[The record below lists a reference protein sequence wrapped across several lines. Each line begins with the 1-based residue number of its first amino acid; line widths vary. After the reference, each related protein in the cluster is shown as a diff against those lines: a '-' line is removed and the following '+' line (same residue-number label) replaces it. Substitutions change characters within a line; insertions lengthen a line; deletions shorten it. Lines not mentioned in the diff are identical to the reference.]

1 MRRLPSG
8 RYGEERVMTDQEAQK
23 IDKPST
29 AEVGDVGLPED
40 LARADLYGLIARFFH
55 LPPDQEFLDQIAAT
69 GDQQGASDDAPL
81 AKAWLDVVEV
91 AKNNPAKAWHDEFD
105 LNFISVGKP
114 NVVLNGSFYVAGHL
128 NERPLVNIRK
138 ALEGFGLEAAEE
150 VTETEDHIS
159 TLCEVMR
166 YLIAGDDVEISNL
179 TNQRFFFNEHIRPWY
194 EELCDAIQDLPEM
207 HLYHPVAVLTREFLD
222 IEGQSFDMI

>member
-1 MRRLPSG
+1 
-8 RYGEERVMTDQEAQK
+8 MTDQGTQK
-23 IDKPST
+23 TDKPSAT
-29 AEVGDVGLPED
+29 EVGDVGLPED

-81 AKAWLDVVEV
+81 ARAWLDLVEV

-114 NVVLNGSFYVAGHL
+114 NVVLNGSFYMAGHL

-159 TLCEVMR
+159 SLCEVMR
-166 YLIAGDDVEISNL
+166 YLIAGDDVEVSNL
-179 TNQRFFFNEHIRPWY
+179 TNQRVFFNEHIRPWY